1 MLPQMNGSEQLDVRK
16 VWYIGTD
23 TLQEGY
29 VLCFK
34 VDASLTDAD
43 PKLRLG
49 VAVEK
54 PAAGNVNAFAGIVSA
69 SSAGVKGP
77 AFVDIIVPRKNGMA
91 RASVK
96 ADATAFTSLLG
107 PVAGSYSLA
116 VVVPGS
122 GNLPVEA
129 VAAQTADTSA
139 TAAVKTIQ
147 FK

>member
-1 MLPQMNGSEQLDVRK
+1 MLPQMNAAESLDVRK

-29 VLCFK
+29 VLCFDN
-34 VDASLTDAD
+34 DATPNNAD

-77 AFVDIIVPRKNGMA
+77 AFVDIIVPRKNGVA

-96 ADATAFTSLLG
+96 ANATAFTTLLG
-107 PVAGSYSLA
+107 PAAASYSLA
-116 VVVPGS
+116 EVVPGS
-122 GNLPVEA
+122 GNLPLEA
-129 VAAQTADTSA
+129 VAAETADTSA

>member
-1 MLPQMNGSEQLDVRK
+1 MLPQMNAAEQLDVRK

-34 VDASLTDAD
+34 VDASPTDAD

-54 PAAGNVNAFAGIVSA
+54 PAAGNVNAFAGIVSP

-77 AFVDIIVPRKNGMA
+77 TFVDIIVPRKNGMA

-96 ADATAFTSLLG
+96 ADATAFTTLLG
-107 PVAGSYSLA
+107 PVAASYSLG

-122 GNLPVEA
+122 GNLPLEA
-129 VAAQTADTSA
+129 VAAQTADTSG
-139 TAAVKTIQ
+139 TAAVKVVQ